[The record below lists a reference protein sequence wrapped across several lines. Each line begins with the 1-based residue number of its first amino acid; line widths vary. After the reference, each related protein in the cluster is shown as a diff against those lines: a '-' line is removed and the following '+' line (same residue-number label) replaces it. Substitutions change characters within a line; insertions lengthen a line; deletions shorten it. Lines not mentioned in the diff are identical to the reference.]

1 MEEVKVEMKPEGLT
15 MQIDI
20 EAFALALKTYRL
32 RNGLTQK
39 QMGEKWGVSRYTI
52 IRAESGKC
60 ISWQQAYRMFAR
72 LSKDLHEEKLNA

>member
-52 IRAESGKC
+52 IRAESGKS